1 MTTSSI
7 PPLQGIVVLD
17 LTRFMSGPY
26 ATMLLA
32 DAGADVI
39 KVEPLGGE
47 ETRTLHPILKDDD
60 DKEISGYFLRLNRR
74 KRSVCLDLR
83 SPEGRDALIELAKG
97 ADVVVE
103 NYRPGVM
110 NKLGI
115 GAEVLM
121 KANPRLIFCA
131 ISGFGQTASPNRDW
145 PAFNLVPE
153 AMAGVL
159 SQSPTPGVP
168 PRPVG
173 PALGD
178 LFPSMHAVSGILM
191 ALLRRH
197 TTGQGSLVDI
207 AMYDSMLS
215 LNEMALG
222 VASMTGGELLYG
234 QRVNPNLAPYGY
246 FPTKDGWVCIAVG
259 PNRQWESLCKL
270 MGHPEMGV
278 DERLNSGSGRSTHFK
293 DLIEPVLFAWLAERG
308 KEEIAAELAAV
319 GVPAAPV
326 RNASE
331 ALDCEQARVRG
342 MVADVHAPAGKSWQ
356 VAGSPVRLSPAFDL
370 PEASTVRPGQNTL
383 EVLTEI
389 AHMTPDDARQFVTD
403 PTLRAAP
410 TH

>member
-1 MTTSSI
+1 MTNPS
-7 PPLQGIVVLD
+7 PAPLQGTVVLD

-47 ETRTLHPILKDDD
+47 ETRTLHPFMQDHDGED
-60 DKEISGYFLRLNRR
+60 ISGYFLRLNRR

-83 SPEGRDALIELAKG
+83 SPEGRDAFIALAKG

-110 NKLGI
+110 DKLGI

-121 KANPRLIFCA
+121 QANPRLVYCA
-131 ISGFGQTASPNRDW
+131 ISGFGQTASPKRDW

-197 TTGQGSLVDI
+197 ATDRGSVVDI

-222 VASMTGGELLYG
+222 VASMTGSELLYG

-246 FPTKDGWVCIAVG
+246 FPAQDGWVCIAVG
-259 PNRQWESLCKL
+259 PNRQWESLCQL
-270 MGHPEMGV
+270 MGRPDMGV
-278 DERLNSGSGRSTHFK
+278 DERLNSGAGRASNFK
-293 DLIEPVLFAWLAERG
+293 ELIEPVLLPWLAERG
-308 KEEIAAELAAV
+308 RDEIAAQLAAV

-331 ALDCEQARVRG
+331 ALQCDQALGRG
-342 MVADVHAPAGKSWQ
+342 MVADVHAPAGKAWK
-356 VAGSPVRLSPAFDL
+356 VAGSPVRLSPAFAL
-370 PEASTVRPGQNTL
+370 PVASTVRPGQNTL
-383 EVLTEI
+383 EVLTSV
-389 AHMTPDDARQFVTD
+389 AGLDPDAAARLVPDAA
-403 PTLRAAP
+403 LRAAP

>member
-32 DAGADVI
+32 DAGADVV

-47 ETRTLHPILKDDD
+47 ETRTLHPIMKDDD
-60 DKEISGYFLRLNRR
+60 NEEISGYFLRLNRR

-83 SPEGRDALIELAKG
+83 SPAGRDAFIELAKG

-110 NKLGI
+110 EKLGI
-115 GAEVLM
+115 GADVLM
-121 KANPRLIFCA
+121 SANPRLIFCA

-178 LFPSMHAVSGILM
+178 LFPSLHAVSGILM

-222 VASMTGGELLYG
+222 IASMTGDELLYG

-246 FPTKDGWVCIAVG
+246 FPTQDGWVCIAVG

-270 MGHPEMGV
+270 MGRPEMGV
-278 DERLNSGSGRSTHFK
+278 DERLNSGRGRATHFK
-293 DLIEPVLFAWLAERG
+293 ELIEPVMLPWLAERG
-308 KEEIAAELAAV
+308 KEAIAAELAAV
-319 GVPAAPV
+319 GVPASPV

-331 ALDCEQARVRG
+331 ALQCEQALRRD
-342 MVADVHAPAGKSWQ
+342 MVADVHAPAGKSWK

-370 PEASTVRPGQNTL
+370 PVASTVRPGQNTL
-383 EVLTEI
+383 EVLTQI
-389 AHMTPDDARQFVTD
+389 AHMTHEDARQFAPD
-403 PTLRAAP
+403 PTLRTAP